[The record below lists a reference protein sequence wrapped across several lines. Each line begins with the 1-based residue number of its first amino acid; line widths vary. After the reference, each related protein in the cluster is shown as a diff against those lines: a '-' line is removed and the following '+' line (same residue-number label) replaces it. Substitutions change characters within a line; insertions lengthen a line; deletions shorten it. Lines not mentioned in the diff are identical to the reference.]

1 MKLSVERK
9 PASLVEL
16 NITAEE
22 DEFASALD
30 KAISKQARS
39 LQIPGF
45 RKGKAPKA
53 MVIRYFGREA
63 FLRDAA
69 DEVMDRLY
77 RQALEQE
84 DLRPVGDPEV
94 EIVELEP
101 VNFIVTV
108 PVYPTVE
115 LGDYTSVRVDPVDA
129 AVTDEDVQEVLDRLQ
144 RSQSPWVDV
153 TEARTPAEGD
163 QVTVDY
169 TVHEDDEAF
178 QEPVEDAVF
187 VLGETN
193 LLQPLR
199 DKIEEMHVGDT
210 EAFELVF
217 EEDDETA
224 DPQIRGKALR
234 YNVTLKSLKQRDIK
248 PLDDEFAKIVAGAES
263 LDDLRQQI
271 RDDVHQGKTN
281 DGRSEVLNKVVDAIA
296 EQATIDLPAAM
307 IDDEVEHQLNHLKQD
322 LQRQNTPWDAYLRAT
337 GKDEDEIKVDLRPDA
352 ERRLRNSIILQEIA
366 RREVIAVADADLDA
380 EIERVAGPDLNPQE
394 GDEEATAR
402 AQRLRDLYQGEYFRN
417 ILRND
422 LFERKLTDRI
432 LEIATEGKGAVLNGW
447 VAPEPAATE
456 GTETATAADETSAA
470 PAAIEPDDA
479 GGEAGAETAKR
490 SSKLPDAGEGSDWVA
505 GDGTETIPEGFPIK
519 GNASSRIYHPEN
531 SPSYGTTIAE
541 IYFATPEA
549 AERAGYRLPKSLQ
562 QAGESAA
569 DTAASLAQQ
578 AAAAAKD
585 AE

>member
-1 MKLSVERK
+1 VKLSVERK

-22 DEFASALD
+22 DEFAAALD

-94 EIVELEP
+94 EIVDLEP

-115 LGDYTSVRVDPVDA
+115 LGDYSTVRVDPIDA
-129 AVTDEDVQEVLDRLQ
+129 AVSDDDVQEVLDRLQ
-144 RSQSPWVDV
+144 RSQSAWVDV
-153 TEARTPAEGD
+153 TEARTPTEGD

-169 TVHEDDEAF
+169 TVHEGDEAF
-178 QEPVEDAVF
+178 QEPVEDAIF

-199 DKIEEMHVGDT
+199 DKIEEMQVGDT
-210 EAFELVF
+210 EEFELVF

-234 YNVTLKSLKQRDIK
+234 YNVTLKSLKQRDLK
-248 PLDDEFAKIVAGAES
+248 PLDDEFAKTVAGAES

-281 DGRSEVLNKVVDAIA
+281 DGRTEVLNNVIDAIA
-296 EQATIDLPAAM
+296 EQAAIDLPAAM

-322 LQRQNTPWDAYLRAT
+322 LQRQNTSWDAYMRAS
-337 GKDEDEIKVDLRPDA
+337 GRDEDEIKTDLRPDA

-366 RREVIAVADADLDA
+366 RLENVEVTDADLDA
-380 EIERVAGPDLNPQE
+380 EIARVAGPDLNPE
-394 GDEEATAR
+394 GDDDEAKAR
-402 AQRLRDLYQGEYFRN
+402 AQRLRELYQGEYFRN

-447 VAPEPAATE
+447 VAPEPTEATTATE
-456 GTETATAADETSAA
+456 GETAEA
-470 PAAIEPDDA
+470 P
-479 GGEAGAETAKR
+479 EAGQAEGDDEPAKR
-490 SSKLPDAGEGSDWVA
+490 SSKLPEEGEGTDWVA
-505 GDGTETIPEGFPIK
+505 GDGTDAAPEGFPIK

-531 SPSYGTTIAE
+531 SPSYANTIAE

-569 DTAASLAQQ
+569 DTAASLAER
-578 AAAAAKD
+578 AAEAAKST
-585 AE
+585 E